1 MENKT
6 PGTFVKSISQPEKKN
21 RKISRCLVLPSYFPC
36 LRALLS
42 SWYSK
47 LISHIWCLECQTPNV
62 AVLPGSSFSA
72 TSAYSDSFKA
82 SNVRFA
88 IENPWCP
95 ATFDSDNEY
104 VTVDLQCARS
114 VCQVEGKD
122 PHLLF
127 YNGEYSNDN
136 VNWEKLESEDETHYS
151 PYLGVSEKYIV
162 PRSKRKLRSLF
173 LYINRMYT
181 KP

>member
-1 MENKT
+1 M
-6 PGTFVKSISQPEKKN
+6 
-21 RKISRCLVLPSYFPC
+21 
-36 LRALLS
+36 
-42 SWYSK
+42 
-47 LISHIWCLECQTPNV
+47 
-62 AVLPGSSFSA
+62 
-72 TSAYSDSFKA
+72 
-82 SNVRFA
+82 
-88 IENPWCP
+88 
-95 ATFDSDNEY
+95 
-104 VTVDLQCARS
+104 
-114 VCQVEGKD
+114 CQVEGKD

-162 PRSKRKLRSLF
+162 PRFKRKLRSPF